1 MSSTEGPIIYLEH
14 DKDDQEQLKEVL
26 KNLQVPNELK
36 IFGDCNHAL
45 EYLRHTKEQPFLI
58 LSDVRFPGM
67 DAFMLREE
75 IIKDDYLRKKAIP
88 YVFLSDYADKPSI
101 EKAYQLEV
109 QGFFEKENSLTH
121 FQEVMKHIIDYWK
134 KCKHPNSFH

>member
-67 DAFMLREE
+67 DAFMLR
-75 IIKDDYLRKKAIP
+75 
-88 YVFLSDYADKPSI
+88 
-101 EKAYQLEV
+101 
-109 QGFFEKENSLTH
+109 NSR
-121 FQEVMKHIIDYWK
+121 F
-134 KCKHPNSFH
+134 

>member
-1 MSSTEGPIIYLEH
+1 MLLSEGPILFLEH
-14 DKDDQEQLKEVL
+14 DRDDQEQLKEVF

-36 IFGDCNHAL
+36 IFEDCAAAL

-75 IIKDDYLRKKAIP
+75 IIKDEYLRKKAIP
-88 YVFLSDYADKPSI
+88 YVFLSDYADPSSI
-101 EKAYQLEV
+101 NRAYELEV
-109 QGFFEKENSLTH
+109 QGFFEKENSLHH
-121 FQEVMKHIIDYWK
+121 FQQVMKNILEYWK
-134 KCKHPNSFH
+134 KCKHPNSF

>member
-1 MSSTEGPIIYLEH
+1 MSSKEGPIIYLEH
-14 DKDDQEQLKEVL
+14 DKDDQEQLKDVL
-26 KNLQVPNELK
+26 GNLQVPNQLK
-36 IFGDCNHAL
+36 IFNDCSSAL

-88 YVFLSDYADKPSI
+88 YVFLSDYADQPSI

-109 QGFFEKENSLTH
+109 QGFFEKENSLAH
-121 FQEVMKHIIDYWK
+121 FQHIMKHIIEYWK
-134 KCKHPNSFH
+134 KCKHPNSF

>member
-1 MSSTEGPIIYLEH
+1 MSSFEGPILYLEH
-14 DKDDQEQLKEVL
+14 DRDDQEQLKEVF

-36 IFGDCNHAL
+36 IFDECSSAL

-88 YVFLSDYADKPSI
+88 YVFLSDYADKASI

-109 QGFFEKENSLTH
+109 QGFFEKQNSLAH
-121 FQEVMKHIIDYWK
+121 FQDVMKRIIEYWK
-134 KCKHPNSFH
+134 KCKHPNSF